1 MPSPKPLG
9 QAEFIAL
16 IAMLFASVAFS
27 IDAMLPALSGIAA
40 ELTPESPNRAQ
51 LIITSFVLGMG
62 VGTLFAGPLAD
73 SFGRKPVILWGT
85 ALYAGASVAAMLAP
99 TLDGVLAARVVQGL
113 GVAGPRIVSMAIIRD
128 QYAGRQMARIMSFA
142 MMIFTLVPAVAPLVG
157 EGIIAVAGW
166 RGIFGAFL
174 VFALVIAL
182 WLGLRQ
188 PETLAPAD
196 RVPFRAA
203 PVLHAAGEVLAHPV
217 VRLSILVQTL
227 IFGALF
233 ATLSSIQP
241 VFEVTFDRAG
251 TFALWFAVIA
261 LVSGLASLLNARVV
275 VRLGMRTMV
284 RLTLEAQLVL
294 SGVMAAGTLA
304 GLWPEGVGFAVFL
317 VWSVSVFMM
326 AGLAL
331 GNVNA
336 MAMEPMGH
344 IAGTAASVVSAIATV
359 GAVAIAVPI
368 GLAFDGTPGPL
379 ATGVLLSVL
388 AARVVLARIP
398 R

>member
-1 MPSPKPLG
+1 
-9 QAEFIAL
+9 
-16 IAMLFASVAFS
+16 
-27 IDAMLPALSGIAA
+27 
-40 ELTPESPNRAQ
+40 
-51 LIITSFVLGMG
+51 
-62 VGTLFAGPLAD
+62 
-73 SFGRKPVILWGT
+73 
-85 ALYAGASVAAMLAP
+85 
-99 TLDGVLAARVVQGL
+99 
-113 GVAGPRIVSMAIIRD
+113 
-128 QYAGRQMARIMSFA
+128 
-142 MMIFTLVPAVAPLVG
+142 
-157 EGIIAVAGW
+157 
-166 RGIFGAFL
+166 
-174 VFALVIAL
+174 
-182 WLGLRQ
+182 
-188 PETLAPAD
+188 
-196 RVPFRAA
+196 
-203 PVLHAAGEVLAHPV
+203 

-227 IFGALF
+227 VFGALF

-241 VFEVTFDRAG
+241 VFEGSFDRGG

-261 LVSGLASLLNARVV
+261 LVSGLASLLNARLV

-284 RLTLEAQLVL
+284 RLTLEAQLAL

-379 ATGVLLSVL
+379 ATGVLLCVL
-388 AARVVLARIP
+388 AARVALGRIP